1 MASTFWSFI
10 EGALDFL
17 RDRNAVSGRTYA
29 RLSQTDKLKVIGS
42 STIASARSASQLKQ
56 LILDSVREG
65 EDEAQ
70 FRKRIA
76 DHIELRKSDANRIL
90 RTSTKQAY
98 LGGMTET
105 LEKPHVTEA
114 FPYVMFVATHDGR
127 TRPSH
132 AKFDGV
138 IAKVGSAL
146 YRQMLA
152 LLDEWQCRCSLIPL
166 TTEQARDRG
175 FKVPEALQAAS

>member
-1 MASTFWSFI
+1 MAATFWSFI

-17 RDRNAVSGRTYA
+17 RDRKAVSGRTYA
-29 RLSQTDKLKVIGS
+29 RLAQTDKLKIIGS
-42 STIASARSASQLKQ
+42 STISSARGASQLKQ

-105 LEKPHVTEA
+105 LEKPHVTQA
-114 FPYVMFVATHDGR
+114 FPYVMYVATHDGR
-127 TRPSH
+127 TRDEH
-132 AKFDGV
+132 REMDGK
-138 IAKVGSAL
+138 IAKVGSAEYDHFVEL
-146 YRQMLA
+146 QS
-152 LLDEWQCRCSLIPL
+152 EWHCRCSLIPL
-166 TTEQARDRG
+166 SAKQAQARGVD
-175 FKVPEALQAAS
+175 VPEAELTAA